1 MKNAVGREIPEELIK
16 KGWEPFQGNQYRE
29 GCTYQR
35 VGPMVKARV
44 MPQGGKVVSSL
55 REAIEKTGLRDGMTI
70 SFHHHFR
77 DGDYIVDKVMREI
90 ADMGLKDIHLAT
102 TSIGGA
108 ADVVA
113 DYIEQGIVT
122 GLTTS
127 GIRARIGDVVSQG
140 KLKEPA
146 IIRTHGGRI
155 RAIETGEIHIDVA
168 FIGASSSDEFGNAS
182 GKGGKNN
189 CGGLAYSVTDARYAD
204 KVVVITDTLVPFP
217 NKPCSI
223 QGIDVD
229 YVALVDS
236 IGNAK
241 KIASAAARITS
252 DPRELAIAESCVEV
266 MAATPFFKDGF
277 NYQTGVGGPSI
288 ATLLFLKEKL
298 KEADISINS
307 VIGGISTPMVNMM
320 KEGYIRH
327 IADTQ
332 DFDTGAIESLN
343 STPNHFEISCD
354 EYANPLNKGAFV
366 NNLDF
371 VVLSALEVDT
381 DFNVN
386 VITGSDGILRGAPGG
401 HPDTAAGAKCC
412 IIVTPLV
419 RGRMPT
425 ICERVVTVTT
435 PGDSVDVVVTDY
447 GVAVNPKRQDIQQS
461 LYAAGI
467 ETLTIH
473 ELCKIAYDIVGAPD
487 PVEFEDK
494 IVAIIEARDGTVM
507 DVVKQ
512 IKPYR
517 FEE

>member
-1 MKNAVGREIPEELIK
+1 MKPEKRDEVCVLAAAGMLGSSFDK
-16 KGWEPFQGNQYRE
+16 KGFYAALEKNPDVIGCDSGTSDSGPFFPGAGLPRMNRKAAKRDLELMITE
-29 GCTYQR
+29 G
-35 VGPMVKARV
+35 VKRGIPVLIGSAGTAGAD
-44 MPQGGKVVSSL
+44 PN
-55 REAIEKTGLRDGMTI
+55 
-70 SFHHHFR
+70 
-77 DGDYIVDKVMREI
+77 VDWM
-90 ADMGLKDIHLAT
+90 
-102 TSIGGA
+102 
-108 ADVVA
+108 
-113 DYIEQGIVT
+113 
-122 GLTTS
+122 
-127 GIRARIGDVVSQG
+127 
-140 KLKEPA
+140 
-146 IIRTHGGRI
+146 
-155 RAIETGEIHIDVA
+155 ID
-168 FIGASSSDEFGNAS
+168 
-182 GKGGKNN
+182 
-189 CGGLAYSVTDARYAD
+189 
-204 KVVVITDTLVPFP
+204 
-217 NKPCSI
+217 
-223 QGIDVD
+223 
-229 YVALVDS
+229 
-236 IGNAK
+236 
-241 KIASAAARITS
+241 IASAAARITS

-461 LYAAGI
+461 LHAAGI

>member
-1 MKNAVGREIPEELIK
+1 
-16 KGWEPFQGNQYRE
+16 
-29 GCTYQR
+29 
-35 VGPMVKARV
+35 
-44 MPQGGKVVSSL
+44 
-55 REAIEKTGLRDGMTI
+55 MTI

-127 GIRARIGDVVSQG
+127 GIRARIGEVVSQG

-155 RAIETGEIHIDVA
+155 RAIETGKIHIDVA

-266 MAATPFFKDGF
+266 MAATPFSR
-277 NYQTGVGGPSI
+277 TVSI
-288 ATLLFLKEKL
+288 
-298 KEADISINS
+298 
-307 VIGGISTPMVNMM
+307 
-320 KEGYIRH
+320 IRQVL
-327 IADTQ
+327 AAPQ
-332 DFDTGAIESLN
+332 LQRCS
-343 STPNHFEISCD
+343 FERKA
-354 EYANPLNKGAFV
+354 E
-366 NNLDF
+366 
-371 VVLSALEVDT
+371 
-381 DFNVN
+381 
-386 VITGSDGILRGAPGG
+386 RGG
-401 HPDTAAGAKCC
+401 HFNQLRHWRYFYPDGEYDERRIYSSYCRYTGF
-412 IIVTPLV
+412 
-419 RGRMPT
+419 RYGR
-425 ICERVVTVTT
+425 
-435 PGDSVDVVVTDY
+435 D
-447 GVAVNPKRQDIQQS
+447 
-461 LYAAGI
+461 
-467 ETLTIH
+467 
-473 ELCKIAYDIVGAPD
+473 
-487 PVEFEDK
+487 
-494 IVAIIEARDGTVM
+494 
-507 DVVKQ
+507 
-512 IKPYR
+512 
-517 FEE
+517 